1 MRRAAVA
8 VALIAAATVIG
19 VVVMS
24 AYVTLGHEPGGMP
37 DISESSPSMPVTTM
51 TPGHEPGG
59 MPDIETQAQPRD
71 AATANNEFAV
81 KFYKNLPVG
90 ENTFFS
96 PTSMYVAFSALYEG
110 ARGNTAAQ
118 MQDVFGLDPNDETRH
133 NSTADVMASINRD
146 DPDAILEVANA
157 LWIADW
163 FTPSQSYLDVA
174 RGTYLATV
182 ETVNFV
188 GDDTVDKINQWASD
202 KTRGKIKEVITPG
215 AVDGS
220 TAMVINNAMYFK
232 GTWVQQFPKPDTR
245 ESDFWTGDTRSVKTD
260 FMNVE
265 GSFEYVRSD
274 GAQVLKMPYR
284 GGGLSM
290 LVILPDER
298 GGLAELTEALSAEQI
313 SKWSANLQRSEVS
326 VSMPKFEM
334 GRSYGLKPILMGM
347 GMTDAF
353 ISELANLRGI
363 GQGSG
368 GLFVA
373 KALHDTYINV
383 DELGTEATAVT
394 TIIIEQSGPPPSIL
408 RFEANHPFLFAIQDD
423 ETGMILFMGSIADP
437 TSSGLH

>member
-1 MRRAAVA
+1 M
-8 VALIAAATVIG
+8 IAAATVIG
-19 VVVMS
+19 VAAIS
-24 AYVTLGHEPGGMP
+24 AYVTLEHEPGSTP
-37 DISESSPSMPVTTM
+37 DIK
-51 TPGHEPGG
+51 
-59 MPDIETQAQPRD
+59 TQSQPRD
-71 AATANNEFAV
+71 TATANNEFAV
-81 KFYKNLPVG
+81 KFYKNLPVD
-90 ENTFFS
+90 ENVFFS
-96 PTSMYVAFSALYEG
+96 PVSMYVAFSALYEG
-110 ARGNTAAQ
+110 AGGNTAAQ
-118 MQDVFGLDPNDETRH
+118 MQDVFGLDPNDKTRH
-133 NSTADVMASINRD
+133 NSTADAMASINRD
-146 DPDAILEVANA
+146 DSDVILEMANA

-163 FTPSQSYLDVA
+163 FTPSQPYLDVA

-182 ETVNFV
+182 ETVDFV
-188 GDDTVDKINQWASD
+188 GDDAVNRINQWVSD

-232 GTWVQQFPKPDTR
+232 GTWVNQFPESETR
-245 ESDFWTGDTRSVKTD
+245 ESDFWTGGTRSVKAD

-265 GSFEYVRSD
+265 GSFEHVRSD

-284 GGGLSM
+284 GGELSM

-334 GRSYGLKPILMGM
+334 GRSYGLNPILMGM

-353 ISELANLRGI
+353 SSKLANLSGI
-363 GQGSG
+363 GQGGES
-368 GLFVA
+368 LFVA
-373 KALHDTYINV
+373 KALHDTHINV

-394 TIIIEQSGPPPSIL
+394 TIVIDLTSGPPPSIL

-437 TSSGLH
+437 TPS